1 LAELYSQRLAF
12 SRFTPD
18 DLPLMRE
25 LHGDQEVMRHL
36 SVDGEAWPDDVLAG
50 KLARFVA
57 EQAAHGFSKWK
68 VHRRSDG
75 RFIGRA
81 GFSPFEGGVELGLI
95 FRRDA
100 WGNGYATECARAL
113 LLWMVC
119 EHPEV
124 RRVVAFARP
133 GNIASCRVLEKA
145 GLTPVGMRPVGGVD
159 HAFYEWQ
166 RTTAR

>member
-1 LAELYSQRLAF
+1 
-12 SRFTPD
+12 
-18 DLPLMRE
+18 MRE

-81 GFSPFEGGVELGLI
+81 GFSPFEGGVELGL
-95 FRRDA
+95 
-100 WGNGYATECARAL
+100 RASGGSAS
-113 LLWMVC
+113 
-119 EHPEV
+119 
-124 RRVVAFARP
+124 RRVRP
-133 GNIASCRVLEKA
+133 TREHRLMSS
-145 GLTPVGMRPVGGVD
+145 P
-159 HAFYEWQ
+159 
-166 RTTAR
+166 